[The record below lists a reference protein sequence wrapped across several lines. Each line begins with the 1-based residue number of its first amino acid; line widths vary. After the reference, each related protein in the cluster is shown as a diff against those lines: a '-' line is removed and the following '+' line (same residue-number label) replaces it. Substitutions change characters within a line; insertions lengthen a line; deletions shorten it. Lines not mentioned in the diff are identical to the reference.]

1 MVTIH
6 PFKNEYSSS
15 FKSLNLE
22 WIEEFFSVEEED
34 SKILSNP
41 KEYVIDKGGEI
52 FFAKQDDKIVGT
64 SAIIPSGPRNFE
76 LAKMAVTKSIQG
88 QGVGRMLID
97 VSIQFAK
104 DKGAD
109 EVFLITND
117 TLIPALKLYK
127 SSGFDIDQN
136 YDDNRYARGNTK
148 LKLKVNERRMG

>member
-34 SKILSNP
+34 NKILSNP
-41 KEYVIDKGGEI
+41 KKYVLDKGGEI
-52 FFAKQDDKIVGT
+52 FFAKHNEKIVGT
-64 SAIIPSGPRNFE
+64 SAIIPSGRRNFE